1 MVNLDSE
8 GVCLCLNMAGQIKN
22 KENSTPHLTYPY
34 KMNAFL
40 VTSTIVSTNGEQGIW
55 VQYFFTFG
63 WSIKL
68 ADELLAVE
76 LVFGEV
82 N

>member
-1 MVNLDSE
+1 MWLFEFQYED
-8 GVCLCLNMAGQIKN
+8 N
-22 KENSTPHLTYPY
+22 KEKYTPLGPHLTYPY

>member
-1 MVNLDSE
+1 MWLFDFQYE
-8 GVCLCLNMAGQIKN
+8 DN
-22 KENSTPHLTYPY
+22 KEKSTPHGPHLTYPY

-55 VQYFFTFG
+55 VQFFFTFG

-82 N
+82 T